1 MHAIHKAGLAH
12 RDIKPENVLLTNDY
26 QVKIID
32 FGSSESF
39 VSEIFVKVRVL
50 SAAISSKSRFSSAK
64 IKHISRA
71 G

>member
-32 FGSSESF
+32 FGFGINLAGRTGTGFTNTYLGTPMYMCPEIES
-39 VSEIFVKVRVL
+39 RD
-50 SAAISSKSRFSSAK
+50 
-64 IKHISRA
+64 
-71 G
+71 